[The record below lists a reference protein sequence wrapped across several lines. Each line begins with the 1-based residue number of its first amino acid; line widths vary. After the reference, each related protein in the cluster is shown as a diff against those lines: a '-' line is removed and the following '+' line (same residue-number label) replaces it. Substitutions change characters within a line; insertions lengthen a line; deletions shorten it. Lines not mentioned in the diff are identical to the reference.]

1 MLSGIPPQIHD
12 GQTSHDTKSDTP
24 CTQSPCPCGKMHIG
38 RMYIHISTRISEY
51 IRDTRL
57 ESQCPEVHYTM
68 TEQASTLR
76 AVFNIRTGRQHITRK
91 AIEIMKHL
99 RRRIPDYAKAGFISF
114 LPNLPLSTTETRMNN
129 TRAGKYCMCKPSF
142 NFPRSL
148 LLSIF
153 IPPSQRL

>member
-1 MLSGIPPQIHD
+1 
-12 GQTSHDTKSDTP
+12 
-24 CTQSPCPCGKMHIG
+24 MHIG

-57 ESQCPEVHYTM
+57 ESQCPEVQYTV

-76 AVFNIRTGRQHITRK
+76 VVFNIRTGRQHITRK

-114 LPNLPLSTTETRMNN
+114 LPTSH
-129 TRAGKYCMCKPSF
+129 
-142 NFPRSL
+142 
-148 LLSIF
+148 
-153 IPPSQRL
+153 